1 MGDTFRDSIPIARMT
16 QEDTAWDV
24 PTITLSDAT
33 GRTLECF
40 VEHSIEVEGSEYVL
54 LHPVDSPV
62 EIVTWKGDD
71 EDEEAVPIENEQQI
85 DLLFNTA
92 KAVLAEEN
100 LKLKR
105 TAIVLTVEGELPE
118 EPEDDEPWEGNGSGE
133 DVDEFQWLASFFHN
147 ETEYA
152 VYTPL
157 DPFFIVARM
166 NEQGQPELLDP
177 EELEQIEDLL
187 PSIEEQLFNGLE

>member
-1 MGDTFRDSIPIARMT
+1 MT

-24 PTITLSDAT
+24 PTITLSDDA

-40 VEHSIEVEGSEYVL
+40 VEHSIEVEGQEYVL

-62 EIVTWKGDD
+62 EIVTWNGEDD
-71 EDEEAVPIENEQQI
+71 DEEATAVDSDQQI
-85 DLLFNTA
+85 DRLFSTA

-118 EPEDDEPWEGNGSGE
+118 EPADDEAWEGNGTGD
-133 DVDEFQWLASFFHN
+133 DVEEFQWLASFFHE

-157 DPFFIVARM
+157 DPFFIVARL
-166 NEQGQPELLDP
+166 NERGEPELLDP

-187 PSIEEQLFNGLE
+187 PSIEEQLFDGLE

>member
-1 MGDTFRDSIPIARMT
+1 MGDTFKVSIPIARMT

-71 EDEEAVPIENEQQI
+71 EDQEAVPIENEQQI

>member
-24 PTITLSDAT
+24 PTITLSDDS

-40 VEHSIEVEGSEYVL
+40 VEHSIEVEGQEYVL

-62 EIVTWKGDD
+62 EIVTWNGEDDD
-71 EDEEAVPIENEQQI
+71 EEPTAVDSDRQI
-85 DLLFNTA
+85 DRLFDTA

-118 EPEDDEPWEGNGSGE
+118 EPADDEAWEGNGAGD
-133 DVDEFQWLASFFHN
+133 DVEEFQWLASFFHE

-157 DPFFIVARM
+157 DPFFIVARL
-166 NEQGQPELLDP
+166 NERGEPELLDP

-187 PSIEEQLFNGLE
+187 PSIEEQLFDGLE

>member
-1 MGDTFRDSIPIARMT
+1 MGDTFKVSIPIARMT

-71 EDEEAVPIENEQQI
+71 EDEEADPIENEQQI

>member
-24 PTITLSDAT
+24 PTITLSDDA

-40 VEHSIEVEGSEYVL
+40 VEHSIEVEGQEYVL

-62 EIVTWKGDD
+62 EIVTWNGEDD
-71 EDEEAVPIENEQQI
+71 DEEATAVDSDQQI
-85 DLLFNTA
+85 DRLFSTA

-118 EPEDDEPWEGNGSGE
+118 EPADDEAWEGNGTGD
-133 DVDEFQWLASFFHN
+133 DVEEFQWLASFFHE

-157 DPFFIVARM
+157 DPFFIVARL
-166 NEQGQPELLDP
+166 NERGEPELLDP

-187 PSIEEQLFNGLE
+187 PSIEEQLFDGLE